1 MPLAGGGTAAYGA
14 LLFLMVTSSLL
25 PILYEY
31 HMQHQR
37 KKRSSS
43 SSSSIEESIVSVA
56 NMTLRIRRQLE
67 SATTDGE
74 EEGGQQRKRRRTSR
88 YKHGCVQQAIYEDYF
103 APIPVFNDRQ
113 FERIFRVTK
122 SIVQQVFDTCAR
134 TDPLFTVVS
143 DVTGRYN
150 IGPLVKVLMALKL
163 VGYGCSASAFQD

>member
-1 MPLAGGGTAAYGA
+1 
-14 LLFLMVTSSLL
+14 
-25 PILYEY
+25 
-31 HMQHQR
+31 MQHQR
-37 KKRSSS
+37 KKRS

-88 YKHGCVQQAIYEDYF
+88 YKHGRAQQAIYEDYF

-134 TDPLFTVVS
+134 TDPFFTDCKRCHWKIQHRSSGKVAYNMVVQLAHFK
-143 DVTGRYN
+143 TTTF
-150 IGPLVKVLMALKL
+150 K
-163 VGYGCSASAFQD
+163 